1 MGKSPGHV
9 SKEHGCSKIN
19 SYAGRGSTGRCGGG
33 GGQRGRGGLWRY
45 GPRTGDDRGYGD
57 CGQGDT
63 ATGMG
68 ISRKLKGF
76 SWAKSTQVGEMGK
89 FGATQG
95 QMSSVSLP
103 YL

>member
-1 MGKSPGHV
+1 
-9 SKEHGCSKIN
+9 
-19 SYAGRGSTGRCGGG
+19 
-33 GGQRGRGGLWRY
+33 
-45 GPRTGDDRGYGD
+45 
-57 CGQGDT
+57 
-63 ATGMG
+63 MG

-89 FGATQG
+89 LGATQG